1 MIESV
6 PAAAGALRRAVH
18 SILPHKVTD

>member
-18 SILPHKVTD
+18 SNLPHNVTD